1 MAERGP
7 GRQPDDDRADDDLT
21 ARTAPNGGTHGGPE
35 SGPADGQ
42 ESSQESS
49 QETSSESISESGSG
63 AGPGEDTGEDTG
75 AATGCGTD
83 PDDRAAAR
91 ATDPLTRVVSAIS
104 RAGLDPD
111 PAEIADALWLARWSR
126 PTARPDPETLV
137 GPHSGSPG
145 AGVEYPRAHR
155 PDGTDGAGTRLV
167 PPAQPPPVH
176 VPPEDRVISLYPGEG
191 YPGQVGSTPA
201 GAALGVAVPEA
212 GTLPQLLELQSALRP
227 LQRYRSPARPLRV
240 ELDESATAERAAR
253 AGGLLLPVFR
263 PASHGDAAMQ
273 LLMDTSSSM
282 FVWERM
288 LRELSSVF
296 ERLGAF
302 HEVHVRYLHAT
313 PDGTLGVSGRFD
325 PEPASLRSAEQLSDP
340 TGRRITLMV
349 SDCAG
354 PLWRSGQAHR
364 LLHRLSRHG
373 PVGVLQPLPARLWS
387 RTLLPVSYG
396 VLHRAEGMLLASPLR
411 FSPGATGVP
420 AAPDALPV
428 PVLPPTA
435 AALGAWARLLAGM
448 GAGEV
453 PAAVGWV
460 RADQPAV
467 RVRPRRAT
475 VPVPALVRRFRAAA
489 SPAAA
494 QLAVYLAA
502 APLFLPVIQLVQ
514 RTMLP
519 DSGPAELAE
528 VLLSGLVVRKSGDDQ
543 RWYHFA
549 PGVRDALLGPLGV
562 DEARLVLKHCSE
574 YVEQRFGKSGPN
586 FPALAITQLAEGPGD
601 PTADAAVRSAVQHA
615 ARGFGPDGA
624 GSGSG
629 AGRGGEDGT
638 ITESRQPFAEVAAR
652 VLERFMPLP
661 DDGTAPSPY
670 SDPYEAVQSSTVVQR
685 ARDLADR
692 FTAEGMVQNLLDAV
706 AMLRRAAAEE
716 RVRGLDPE
724 LWTELAQQLLRL
736 WRLRGGTDLL
746 GEAREAAE
754 TAAAHHSS
762 LPARAVRARVLQAT
776 AQELAAI
783 GDNRGALE
791 LLQRADREFTAV
803 CAAPGLDSAKQL
815 DATLE
820 RVAVLE
826 EQWAISGDTAL
837 LQETVGTLEAVAD
850 SWSPQ
855 RPRPSELSLAL
866 GRALLR
872 LADAAGSR
880 ERKQTYAQ
888 QAGRSYAGALIA
900 LRREQAAPEAVTAA
914 TLSLV
919 DAELLSGGRLVEAQ
933 RLVDRALGETRDR
946 LQRAAILARAGR
958 IRVARHA
965 EGGPPG
971 ELEAAAGRFEE
982 ACRLTPRDR
991 TEYRDLVAEWGAALL
1006 ARSELPGGWTFVNRA
1021 VLVLRDC
1028 RMETPESDPQQPERL
1043 LMLGRA
1049 LILRYRAEQELVD
1062 LREAEQVLGLAA
1074 QGADGADLAARIW
1087 FELGESHRLVPQHS
1101 RRPERLDQAAEA
1113 YRKAAAAASDAARSS
1128 AEPEPMVRLAARA
1141 HHWRGDAYE
1150 TARRPRAAVDAYRAA
1165 LRQWRQLPDDGGE
1178 EGRDTGAR
1186 LDALTS

>member
-1 MAERGP
+1 MV
-7 GRQPDDDRADDDLT
+7 
-21 ARTAPNGGTHGGPE
+21 
-35 SGPADGQ
+35 
-42 ESSQESS
+42 
-49 QETSSESISESGSG
+49 G
-63 AGPGEDTGEDTG
+63 A
-75 AATGCGTD
+75 
-83 PDDRAAAR
+83 
-91 ATDPLTRVVSAIS
+91 LS
-104 RAGLDPD
+104 RAGLDLD
-111 PAEIADALWLARWSR
+111 AAELADALWLARWSR
-126 PTARPDPETLV
+126 PTARPDPDAVVDRSAGRETATATDHPL
-137 GPHSGSPG
+137 
-145 AGVEYPRAHR
+145 AHR

-167 PPAQPPPVH
+167 PPPQVRT
-176 VPPEDRVISLYPGEG
+176 EDRLIGLYPGEG
-191 YPGQVGSTPA
+191 APGQVGSAA
-201 GAALGVAVPEA
+201 GGTALGVTVPEA
-212 GTLPQLLELQSALRP
+212 AALPRLLELQSALRP
-227 LQRYRSPARPLRV
+227 LQRYRSPARPLRE
-240 ELDESATAERAAR
+240 ELDEPATAECAAR

-263 PASHGDAAMQ
+263 PIPHGDAAMQ

-288 LRELSSVF
+288 LRELGAVF

-313 PDGTLGVSGRFD
+313 PDGTLGVSGRFE
-325 PEPASLRSAEQLSDP
+325 PEPAALRSAEQLSDP

-349 SDCAG
+349 SDCVG
-354 PLWRSGQAHR
+354 PLWRSGRAHR

-396 VLHRAEGMLLASPLR
+396 VLHRAEGMLLSSPPR
-411 FSPGATGVP
+411 FSPGATGAP
-420 AAPDALPV
+420 AEPDALPV

-467 RVRPRRAT
+467 HVRPRRTT

-502 APLFLPVIQLVQ
+502 APLFLPVMQLVQ

-528 VLLSGLVVRKSGDDQ
+528 VLLSGLVVRKTGDDH

-586 FPALAITQLAEGPGD
+586 FPALAITQLTEGPGD
-601 PTADAAVRSAVQHA
+601 PTADAAVRSAVQRA
-615 ARGFGPDGA
+615 ARGFVPD

-629 AGRGGEDGT
+629 GGRGEDGT
-638 ITESRQPFAEVAAR
+638 VAESRQPFAEVAAR

-661 DDGTAPSPY
+661 GDGAPHPRSTSP
-670 SDPYEAVQSSTVVQR
+670 DAVQSSTVVQR

-736 WRLRGGTDLL
+736 WRLRGGADLL
-746 GEAREAAE
+746 RDAREAAE

-776 AQELAAI
+776 AQELAAT

-803 CAAPGLDSAKQL
+803 CAAPGLDSAKLL

-826 EQWAISGDTAL
+826 EQWAISGETVL

-850 SWSPQ
+850 SWPPQ
-855 RPRPSELSLAL
+855 RPRPSELSLAH

-880 ERKQTYAQ
+880 ERRQMYAQ
-888 QAGRSYAGALIA
+888 QAAHSYTGALTA
-900 LRREQAAPEAVTAA
+900 LRREQAAPEAVATA
-914 TLSLV
+914 TLALV
-919 DAELLSGGRLVEAQ
+919 DALLLVGGRLAEAQ
-933 RLVDRALGETRDR
+933 RHVDRALGETRDR

-958 IRVARHA
+958 IRVARHT

-991 TEYRDLVAEWGAALL
+991 SEYRDLMAEWGAALL
-1006 ARSELPGGWTFVNRA
+1006 NRSALPGGETFVNRA

-1028 RMETPESDPQQPERL
+1028 RMETPESDPMQPERL

-1049 LILRYRAEQELVD
+1049 LILRYLAEREQVD

-1074 QGADGADLAARIW
+1074 QGAEGADLAARIW
-1087 FELGESHRLVPQHS
+1087 FELGESHRLVPNRS
-1101 RRPERLDQAAEA
+1101 RRPERLDQAADA
-1113 YRKAAAAASDAARSS
+1113 YRKAASAAADAARVS

-1150 TARRPRAAVDAYRAA
+1150 TARRPRAAADAYRAA
-1165 LRQWRQLPDDGGE
+1165 LHQWRQLPDEGGE
-1178 EGRDTGAR
+1178 EGRDSGTRLAR
-1186 LDALTS
+1186 LTS

>member
-1 MAERGP
+1 MAEKGP
-7 GRQPDDDRADDDLT
+7 GRYPDDAPVGGDLT
-21 ARTAPNGGTHGGPE
+21 ARGAPDGG
-35 SGPADGQ
+35 ADG
-42 ESSQESS
+42 
-49 QETSSESISESGSG
+49 GG
-63 AGPGEDTGEDTG
+63 RG
-75 AATGCGTD
+75 GTD
-83 PDDRAAAR
+83 PLA
-91 ATDPLTRVVSAIS
+91 RVVGAI
-104 RAGLDPD
+104 RGAGLDPD
-111 PAEIADALWLARWSR
+111 PGELADALWLARWSR
-126 PTARPDPETLV
+126 PTARPDPEGL
-137 GPHSGSPG
+137 GGAHRASPG
-145 AGVEYPRAHR
+145 GVDYPHAHR

-167 PPAQPPPVH
+167 PPTRSDTAEHPS
-176 VPPEDRVISLYPGEG
+176 EERLIGLYPGQG
-191 YPGQVGSTPA
+191 VAGPVGAAPLGT
-201 GAALGVAVPEA
+201 ALGVAVPEA
-212 GTLPQLLELQSALRP
+212 GALPQLLELQAALRP
-227 LQRYRSPARPLRV
+227 LQRYRSPARPLRE
-240 ELDESATAERAAR
+240 ELDEAATAEHAAR

-263 PASHGDAAMQ
+263 PTSHGDASMQ

-288 LRELSSVF
+288 LRELAGVF

-313 PDGTLGVSGRFD
+313 PDGTLGVSSRFE
-325 PEPASLRSAEQLSDP
+325 PEPAGLLSAEQLGDP

-396 VLHRAEGMLLASPLR
+396 VLHRSEGMLLSSPLR
-411 FSPGATGVP
+411 FSPGSTGVP
-420 AAPDALPV
+420 PEPEALPV

-435 AALGAWARLLAGM
+435 AALGSWARLLAGM

-467 RVRPRRAT
+467 RSRPRRTT
-475 VPVPALVRRFRAAA
+475 VPVPALVRQFRAAA

-528 VLLSGLVVRKSGDDQ
+528 VLLSGLVVRRSGDDQ

-601 PTADAAVRSAVQHA
+601 PTADAAVRSAVRRA
-615 ARGFGPDGA
+615 ALGA
-624 GSGSG
+624 GPGG
-629 AGRGGEDGT
+629 AGGGRGGEEGT
-638 ITESRQPFAEVAAR
+638 VAESRQPFAEVAAR

-661 DDGTAPSPY
+661 DDGAPGPY
-670 SDPYEAVQSSTVVQR
+670 PGSAAVQSSTVVQR

-692 FTAEGMVQNLLDAV
+692 FTAEGLVQYLLDAV
-706 AMLRRAAAEE
+706 GLLRRAAAEE
-716 RVRGLDPE
+716 RMRGLDPD

-736 WRLRGGTDLL
+736 WRLRGGAGLL
-746 GEAREAAE
+746 AEAREASE

-762 LPARAVRARVLQAT
+762 LPARSVRARVLQAT
-776 AQELAAI
+776 AQERAAA

-803 CAAPGLDSAKQL
+803 CAAPGLDSAKLL

-826 EQWAISGDTAL
+826 EQWVISGDAVL

-850 SWSPQ
+850 SWSPR
-855 RPRPSELSLAL
+855 RPRPSALLLAH

-872 LADAAGSR
+872 LADAADSR
-880 ERKQTYAQ
+880 ERRQTYAQ
-888 QAGRSYAGALIA
+888 QAARSYAGALTA
-900 LRREQAAPEAVTAA
+900 LRREEADRDAVTAA
-914 TLSLV
+914 TLALV
-919 DAELLSGGRLVEAQ
+919 DAELLTGGRLVEAQ
-933 RLVDRALGETRDR
+933 RLVDDALDGTRDR
-946 LQRAAILARAGR
+946 LQRAALLARAGR
-958 IRVARHA
+958 IRLARHA
-965 EGGPPG
+965 AGGPAT
-971 ELEAAAGRFEE
+971 ELEAAAARFEE
-982 ACRLTPRDR
+982 AARLTPRDR
-991 TEYRDLVAEWGAALL
+991 TEYSGLMAEWGAALL

-1028 RMETPESDPQQPERL
+1028 RMETPESDPRQPERL

-1074 QGADGADLAARIW
+1074 QGADVADLAARIW
-1087 FELGESHRLVPQHS
+1087 FELGESHRLVPSHS
-1101 RRPERLDQAAEA
+1101 RRPERLDQAADA
-1113 YRKAAAAASDAARSS
+1113 YRKAAAAAADAARAA

-1150 TARRPRAAVDAYRAA
+1150 TARRPRAAADAYRAA
-1165 LRQWRQLPDDGGE
+1165 LREWRQLPDDGGE

>member
-1 MAERGP
+1 MVG
-7 GRQPDDDRADDDLT
+7 
-21 ARTAPNGGTHGGPE
+21 
-35 SGPADGQ
+35 
-42 ESSQESS
+42 
-49 QETSSESISESGSG
+49 
-63 AGPGEDTGEDTG
+63 
-75 AATGCGTD
+75 
-83 PDDRAAAR
+83 
-91 ATDPLTRVVSAIS
+91 AIS

-111 PAEIADALWLARWSR
+111 PVEIADALWLARWSR
-126 PTARPDPETLV
+126 PTARPDPETLA
-137 GPHSGSPG
+137 GAHGEG
-145 AGVEYPRAHR
+145 AGVDYPRAHR

-167 PPAQPPPVH
+167 PPARTPPAQNSAD
-176 VPPEDRVISLYPGEG
+176 ERLISLYPGEG
-191 YPGQVGSTPA
+191 VPGQVGGTPV
-201 GAALGVAVPEA
+201 GAALGVSVPEA
-212 GTLPQLLELQSALRP
+212 GALPQLLELQAALRP
-227 LQRYRSPARPLRV
+227 LQRYRSPARPQRE
-240 ELDESATAERAAR
+240 ELDEAATADRAAR

-263 PASHGDAAMQ
+263 PSARGDAAMQ

-288 LRELSSVF
+288 LRELAAVF

-302 HEVHVRYLHAT
+302 REVRVRYLHDT
-313 PDGTLGVSGRFD
+313 PDGTLGVSSHFD
-325 PEPASLRSAEQLSDP
+325 PDAAGLLSAEQLSDP
-340 TGRRITLMV
+340 TGRRITLVV

-396 VLHRAEGMLLASPLR
+396 VLHRSEGMLLSSPLR
-411 FSPGATGVP
+411 FSPGSTGVP

-428 PVLPPTA
+428 PVLPPTV

-460 RADQPAV
+460 SADQPAV
-467 RVRPRRAT
+467 RARPRRAT

-528 VLLSGLVVRKSGDDQ
+528 ILLSGLVVRKSGDDQ

-601 PTADAAVRSAVQHA
+601 PTADAAVRSAVRQA
-615 ARGFGPDGA
+615 ARGFLPDGG
-624 GSGSG
+624 GSGP
-629 AGRGGEDGT
+629 GRGSTTGAVRGGGEEGT
-638 ITESRQPFAEVAAR
+638 VAESRQPFAEVAAR

-661 DDGTAPSPY
+661 DDRSGPGPY
-670 SDPYEAVQSSTVVQR
+670 AGFEAVQSSTVVQR

-692 FTAEGMVQNLLDAV
+692 FTAEGLVQYLLDAV
-706 AMLRRAAAEE
+706 ALLRRAAAEE
-716 RVRGLDPE
+716 RVRGLDPD

-746 GEAREAAE
+746 DEAREASE

-776 AQELAAI
+776 AQERAAV

-803 CAAPGLDSAKQL
+803 CAAPGLDPAKLL

-820 RVAVLE
+820 RVEVLE
-826 EQWAISGDTAL
+826 EQWVINGDAVL

-850 SWSPQ
+850 SWPPQ
-855 RPRPSELSLAL
+855 RPRPSELSLAH

-872 LADAAGSR
+872 LADAAGGR
-880 ERKQTYAQ
+880 ERRQTYAQ
-888 QAGRSYAGALIA
+888 QAARSYAGALTA
-900 LRREQAAPEAVTAA
+900 LRREEAEPEAVTTA
-914 TLSLV
+914 TLALV
-919 DAELLSGGRLVEAQ
+919 DAELMSGGRLMEAQ
-933 RLVDRALGETRDR
+933 RLVDQALGTTRDQ

-965 EGGPPG
+965 EGGPAG
-971 ELEAAAGRFEE
+971 ELEEAAGRFEE
-982 ACRLTPRDR
+982 AARLTPRDR
-991 TEYRDLVAEWGAALL
+991 PEYSDLVAEWGAALL

-1028 RMETPESDPQQPERL
+1028 RMETPESDPRQPERL

-1062 LREAEQVLGLAA
+1062 LREAEQVLGVAA
-1074 QGADGADLAARIW
+1074 QGADGADLTARIW
-1087 FELGESHRLVPQHS
+1087 FELGESHRLVPNHS
-1101 RRPERLDQAAEA
+1101 RRPERLDQAADA
-1113 YRKAAAAASDAARSS
+1113 YRKAAAAAADAAR
-1128 AEPEPMVRLAARA
+1128 AATEPEPMVRLAARA

-1150 TARRPRAAVDAYRAA
+1150 TARRPRAAADAYRAA

-1186 LDALTS
+1186 LDALTR